1 MHKEIEYLTAA
12 GNRMGG
18 GPVHQSQAFY
28 STISGSDYGWEGWDG
43 YLPPPYRSYMFPL
56 YISYSQLIGDN
67 TNLVEQS
74 YQHFILIPQSS
85 NPIIVS

>member
-28 STISGSDYGWEGWDG
+28 STISGSDYGWDG
-43 YLPPPYRSYMFPL
+43 MGTFLHLTGATCSLFTL
-56 YISYSQLIGDN
+56 AIHSL
-67 TNLVEQS
+67 
-74 YQHFILIPQSS
+74 
-85 NPIIVS
+85 